1 MPLRLPSCCRPVGP
15 HPARPNALPACPER
29 DLGSGQDMH
38 LFLKD
43 AGDVCAWPQV
53 RGGRGRKS
61 SGGESGKREI
71 PNIQGCGGLC
81 PREDVWGR
89 SSRMAS
95 GTGHGSCLG
104 SPRPGPGEGCRVRGI
119 NTMRLSLSDSAGRR
133 ALLPAAQLHPLPG
146 GWFRAG
152 RPRELRLGAPCAWS
166 PGPRA
171 PGSRCGQRAGI
182 RPPNHSLS
190 CRGLSG
196 CRQVR

>member
-1 MPLRLPSCCRPVGP
+1 MPLHLPSCCRPGGP
-15 HPARPNALPACPER
+15 TRPGLMQCPHALSR
-29 DLGSGQDMH
+29 DLGSGRDMH

-61 SGGESGKREI
+61 SGGESGKRET
-71 PNIQGCGGLC
+71 PNIQSCGGLC
-81 PREDVWGR
+81 PWEDVWGR
-89 SSRMAS
+89 SSQMAS
-95 GTGHGSCLG
+95 GTVHGSHLG
-104 SPRPGPGEGCRVRGI
+104 SPRPGPGGGYRTRGI
-119 NTMRLSLSDSAGRR
+119 DARRPSFDGSAGHR

-146 GWFRAG
+146 GWFQAG
-152 RPRELRLGAPCAWS
+152 RPRELRLRAPCARS

-171 PGSRCGQRAGI
+171 PGSRCGQRARI

-196 CRQVR
+196 CRQGR